1 MGPPE
6 ELELEELLDE
16 DDVLEELLLEVE
28 LELELDVELLDEL
41 ELELEED
48 VPGFSPPQATRV
60 VEIMIELNRRS
71 ELATRNSSVNIENTP
86 RLFF

>member
-28 LELELDVELLDEL
+28 LELELDVELGAEL
-41 ELELEED
+41 
-48 VPGFSPPQATRV
+48 G
-60 VEIMIELNRRS
+60 VEGEKIT
-71 ELATRNSSVNIENTP
+71 LADPLGTSS
-86 RLFF
+86 FH